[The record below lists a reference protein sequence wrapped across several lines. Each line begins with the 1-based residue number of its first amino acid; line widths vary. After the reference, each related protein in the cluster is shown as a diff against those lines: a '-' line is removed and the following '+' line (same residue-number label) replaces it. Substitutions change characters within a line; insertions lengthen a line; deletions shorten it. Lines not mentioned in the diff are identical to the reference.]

1 MNTCLMTVSN
11 LLALGV
17 GLIAAIIIVAV
28 GLGFAASIKALIEYL
43 RK

>member
-1 MNTCLMTVSN
+1 VTTGD

-17 GLIAAIIIVAV
+17 GLIAASLIVAV
-28 GLGFAASIKALIEYL
+28 GLVFASGIKSLIEYL